1 MTQFDSNSQVP
12 SRLDQNASQVDAGV
26 TQDDVDLLISRTVDG
41 SASHAE
47 WVLLQ
52 GHARTQ
58 PVVWKDL
65 ALTYRHAQALTR
77 RVGLA
82 GQAAARTELPDAIEA
97 ADAQPVLRHVG
108 NDAANRSGAHVR
120 HHWNLGRIVSFG
132 GWAAAAVLALAL
144 ARPMILGNAGNT
156 GSVTPNTNTGG
167 SQAGIFPAS
176 YLDGLAASIQK
187 GKEEGRVVGELP
199 ENEVIETVPNA
210 DGTYTV
216 TSVRKIVERAT
227 IPHFYRAAQSD
238 TGELAAVRFRPVVV
252 RGVEQSSRRTPQAY

>member
-1 MTQFDSNSQVP
+1 MNQNQHSKDHET
-12 SRLDQNASQVDAGV
+12 LDHAHVHASDASGVV
-26 TQDDVDLLISRTVDG
+26 TQDDIDLLISRAVDG
-41 SASHAE
+41 SASQAE

-52 GHARTQ
+52 GQAVRQ
-58 PVVWKDL
+58 PGVWKDL
-65 ALTYRHAQALTR
+65 ALTFRHTHALTR

-82 GQAAARTELPDAIEA
+82 GEAAARTQLPEA
-97 ADAQPVLRHVG
+97 GAVLRHDG
-108 NDAANRSGAHVR
+108 HEASGRAHVR
-120 HHWNLGRIVSFG
+120 HHWNLGRIATFG
-132 GWAAAAVLALAL
+132 GWAAAAVLALAMVK
-144 ARPMILGNAGNT
+144 PMIVGT
-156 GSVTPNTNTGG
+156 GSTGNSGSGNPNTMGG
-167 SQAGIFPAS
+167 GLQAGIFPAS

-199 ENEVIETVPNA
+199 ENEVIETVPNP

-252 RGVEQSSRRTPQAY
+252 SGQASQRRPQAY